1 MSELWLVVFQSLY
14 CLQVPGGGL
23 PASPKPGTPQSAKRG
38 GLARWRGT
46 EQEGSP
52 LKGAAASQQ
61 RNAFT
66 TRCAWGIRA
75 RATSM
80 GIRACAA
87 SNWEQAAC
95 QDDAHGAVHDRPSA
109 MDC

>member
-1 MSELWLVVFQSLY
+1 MSFLAALRNRVTR

-23 PASPKPGTPQSAKRG
+23 PVSPKPGTPQSAKRG

-52 LKGAAASQQ
+52 LKGATASQQ

-66 TRCAWGIRA
+66 TRCVGDQIKGHFNGLELGQFT
-75 RATSM
+75 TSDR
-80 GIRACAA
+80 GRPAC
-87 SNWEQAAC
+87 
-95 QDDAHGAVHDRPSA
+95 
-109 MDC
+109 